1 MRIIIISALIHIS
14 LCFLLL
20 KPNRLLNYKMNGDD
34 DLSSIEINNLL
45 TKAIKLASSQIES
58 VKNSTSLPGIR
69 EEVVLEFNAGH
80 TESISFP
87 NIPKALKYLSL
98 PISSYSVL
106 NSKLFQR
113 ISNDTFQFKLSLYEF
128 TSMTPF
134 QINANLLTNIK
145 VNSNPEL
152 GLISMKSGELYFI
165 PIKSDR
171 SNNSYGQSTTSIV
184 SNRSNT
190 FDDQYDNETGLPNWI
205 IRKGGFGTTSP
216 APNDSMLS
224 SEQDSKNILS
234 DIRNN
239 NNAYNGSTVDAMDV
253 VTESIV
259 VTSTRQ
265 LLKPIQVT
273 ATEATTSVRR
283 SAIQAGVEISIRYP
297 PKGKTDRIASGSAM
311 LRSLLSFRQRY
322 FAAPQESNDRES
334 NDRESNHSLLHINN
348 DYSPVQYNHN
358 DDDDDN
364 NNNRN
369 DKDIKIVNI
378 NNSNQTNGV
387 ITNNG
392 YQIVASDSTSRNT
405 TTVDDTVI
413 SNDTNSS
420 ILLAKAN
427 VRVNVQLYLNLPIE
441 IARVIN
447 FLPVRVLIERAGAL
461 TVLGILRTMGPTLSN
476 QLLIDYNKRN
486 L

>member
-1 MRIIIISALIHIS
+1 
-14 LCFLLL
+14 
-20 KPNRLLNYKMNGDD
+20 MNGDD

-87 NIPKALKYLSL
+87 NIPKALKYLLL

-152 GLISMKSGELYFI
+152 GLISMTSGELYFI

-297 PKGKTDRIASGSAM
+297 PKGKTDRIASGSGM

-322 FAAPQESNDRES
+322 FSAPQEPNDKES
-334 NDRESNHSLLHINN
+334 NDKESNDKESNNSIISHINN
-348 DYSPVQYNHN
+348 EYSPVQYNH
-358 DDDDDN
+358 DDG

-369 DKDIKIVNI
+369 DKDIKIANM

-387 ITNNG
+387 ITNNV
-392 YQIVASDSTSRNT
+392 YHIVASDTIGHNA

-413 SNDTNSS
+413 SNDANSS
-420 ILLAKAN
+420 ILIAKAN